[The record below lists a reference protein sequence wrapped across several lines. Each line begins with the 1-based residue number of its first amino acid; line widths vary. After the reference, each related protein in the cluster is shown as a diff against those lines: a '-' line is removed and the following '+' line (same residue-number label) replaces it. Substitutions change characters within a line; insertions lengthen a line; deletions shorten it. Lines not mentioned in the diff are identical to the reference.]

1 MAVTETPF
9 KLSKK
14 SEVMTNRL
22 RIAVQKKGRL
32 ADDSFALLKKCG
44 LRFAIRGGGLLARV
58 KNMPVDLLLVRDD
71 DIPSFVANNAADIG
85 IVGENVLVE
94 EQLVAKDKLNAEI
107 SMRLGFSR
115 CRLSL
120 ASPDG
125 GVVKA
130 TSDLNGTRIATTYP
144 GVLGRFLDEKGIEAK
159 SVEMK
164 GAVELAPS
172 IGIAES
178 ICDLVSSGATLEA
191 NGLTAFETILESEAV
206 LIQSDRTLD
215 DAKQALLSKLM
226 RRIDGVIKSSETK
239 YIMLN
244 APKDK
249 VDAISALL
257 PGSDSPTIIPLA
269 GSENL
274 VALQAVC
281 TENIFWETLED
292 LKALGARA
300 ILVLPIEKMM
310 S

>member
-1 MAVTETPF
+1 MTE
-9 KLSKK
+9 
-14 SEVMTNRL
+14 RL
-22 RIAVQKKGRL
+22 RIALQKKGRL

-58 KNMPVDLLLVRDD
+58 KNMPIDLLLVRDD

-94 EQLVAKDKLNAEI
+94 EQLTAKTKLDAEI
-107 SMRLGFSR
+107 TMRLGFSR
-115 CRLSL
+115 CKLSL
-120 ASPDG
+120 AAADKG
-125 GVVKA
+125 GIKKP
-130 TSDLNGTRIATTYP
+130 SDLNGTRIATTYP
-144 GVLGRFLDEKGIEAK
+144 GVLGQYLKEQNIDATA
-159 SVEMK
+159 VEMK

-191 NGLTAFETILESEAV
+191 NGLTAFETILNSEAV
-206 LIQSDRTLD
+206 LIQSSRDLSED
-215 DAKQALLSKLM
+215 KQALLAKLM
-226 RRIDGVIKSSETK
+226 SRIDGVIKSAETK

-244 APKDK
+244 APKNK
-249 VDAISALL
+249 VEAITQLL
-257 PGSDSPTIIPLA
+257 PGSDAPTIIPLA
-269 GSENL
+269 GSDDL

>member
-1 MAVTETPF
+1 
-9 KLSKK
+9 
-14 SEVMTNRL
+14 MTDRL
-22 RIAVQKKGRL
+22 RIALQKKGRL
-32 ADDSFALLKKCG
+32 ADDSFELLKKCG

-58 KNMPVDLLLVRDD
+58 KNMPIDLLLVRDD
-71 DIPSFVANNAADIG
+71 DIPSFVANDAADIG

-94 EQLVAKDKLNAEI
+94 EQLVSREGLDAEI
-107 SMRLGFSR
+107 TMRLGFSR
-115 CRLSL
+115 CKLSL
-120 ASPDG
+120 AAPSDG
-125 GVVKA
+125 DISK
-130 TSDLNGTRIATTYP
+130 TEQLNGTRIATTYP
-144 GVLGRFLDEKGIEAK
+144 GVLGNFLKERGISAK

-191 NGLTAFETILESEAV
+191 NGLIAFETILESEAV
-206 LIQSDRTLD
+206 LIQSGRKLSSD
-215 DAKQALLSKLM
+215 KQALLSKLM
-226 RRIDGVIKSSETK
+226 SRIDGVIKSSETK

-249 VDAISALL
+249 VEAITELL

-269 GSENL
+269 GKDNL

>member
-1 MAVTETPF
+1 
-9 KLSKK
+9 
-14 SEVMTNRL
+14 MTDRL
-22 RIAVQKKGRL
+22 RIALQKKGRL

-58 KNMPVDLLLVRDD
+58 KNMPIDLLLVRDD
-71 DIPSFVANNAADIG
+71 DIPSFVANDAADIG

-94 EQLVAKDKLNAEI
+94 EQLTSQDELNANI
-107 SMRLGFSR
+107 TMRLGFSR
-115 CRLSL
+115 CKLSL
-120 ASPDG
+120 AAADTGKVQS
-125 GVVKA
+125 V
-130 TSDLNGTRIATTYP
+130 TDLNGTRIATTYP
-144 GVLGRFLDEKGIEAK
+144 GVLGQYLRDNNIKAK
-159 SVEMK
+159 LVEMK

-191 NGLTAFETILESEAV
+191 NGLTAFKTILESEAV
-206 LIQSDRTLD
+206 LIQSGRELSA
-215 DAKQALLSKLM
+215 AKAALLDKLM
-226 RRIDGVIKSSETK
+226 RRIDGVIKSAETK

-249 VDAISALL
+249 VKAITELL

-269 GSENL
+269 GSDDL

>member
-1 MAVTETPF
+1 MD
-9 KLSKK
+9 
-14 SEVMTNRL
+14 RL
-22 RIAVQKKGRL
+22 RIAIQKKGRL
-32 ADDSFALLKKCG
+32 ADDSFELLKKCG

-58 KNMPVDLLLVRDD
+58 KNMPIDLLLVRDD

-94 EQLVAKDKLNAEI
+94 EQLVSQEGLDAEI
-107 SMRLGFSR
+107 TMRLGFSR
-115 CRLSL
+115 CKLSL
-120 ASPDG
+120 AAPNDG
-125 GVVKA
+125 NIQSVEQLDG
-130 TSDLNGTRIATTYP
+130 SRIATTYP
-144 GVLGRFLDEKGIEAK
+144 GVLGNFLKERGIAAK

-206 LIQSDRTLD
+206 LIQSSRTLSTD
-215 DAKQALLSKLM
+215 KQALLSKLM
-226 RRIDGVIKSSETK
+226 SRIDGVIKSSETK

-244 APKDK
+244 APRDK
-249 VDAISALL
+249 INAITELL

-269 GSENL
+269 GKDDL

>member
-1 MAVTETPF
+1 MTE
-9 KLSKK
+9 
-14 SEVMTNRL
+14 RL
-22 RIAVQKKGRL
+22 RIALQKKGRL

-58 KNMPVDLLLVRDD
+58 KNMPIDLLLVRDD
-71 DIPSFVANNAADIG
+71 DIPSFVANDAADIG

-94 EQLVAKDKLNAEI
+94 EQLVSKAKLDAEI
-107 SMRLGFSR
+107 TMRLGFSR
-115 CRLSL
+115 CKLCL
-120 ASPDG
+120 
-125 GVVKA
+125 A
-130 TSDLNGTRIATTYP
+130 TSDTSGITKSSDLEGTRIATTYP
-144 GVLGRFLDEKGIEAK
+144 GVLGRFLKEQNIDAK

-191 NGLTAFETILESEAV
+191 NGLTAFETILKSEAV
-206 LIQSDRTLD
+206 LIQSGRTLS
-215 DAKQALLSKLM
+215 AEKQALLDKLM

-249 VDAISALL
+249 VAAITELL
-257 PGSDSPTIIPLA
+257 PGSDAPTIIPLA
-269 GSENL
+269 GSDDL

>member
-1 MAVTETPF
+1 MTE
-9 KLSKK
+9 
-14 SEVMTNRL
+14 RL
-22 RIAVQKKGRL
+22 RIALQKKGRL

-58 KNMPVDLLLVRDD
+58 KNMPIDLLLVRDD
-71 DIPSFVANNAADIG
+71 DIPSFVANDAADIG

-94 EQLVAKDKLNAEI
+94 EQLVSKEKLDAEI
-107 SMRLGFSR
+107 TMRLGFSR
-115 CRLSL
+115 CKLCL
-120 ASPDG
+120 AASDNSG
-125 GVVKA
+125 ITKS
-130 TSDLNGTRIATTYP
+130 SDLEGTRIATTYP
-144 GVLGRFLDEKGIEAK
+144 GVLGRFLKEQNIDAK

-191 NGLTAFETILESEAV
+191 NGLTAFETILKSEAV
-206 LIQSDRTLD
+206 LIQSGRTLT
-215 DAKQALLSKLM
+215 AEKQALLDKLM
-226 RRIDGVIKSSETK
+226 RRIDGVIKSAETK

-244 APKDK
+244 APTDK
-249 VDAISALL
+249 VSAITELL
-257 PGSDSPTIIPLA
+257 PGSDAPTIIPLA
-269 GSENL
+269 GSDDL

>member
-1 MAVTETPF
+1 MTE
-9 KLSKK
+9 
-14 SEVMTNRL
+14 RL
-22 RIAVQKKGRL
+22 RIALQKKGRL

-71 DIPSFVANNAADIG
+71 DISSFVADGAADIG

-94 EQLVAKDKLNAEI
+94 EQLIAKTKLDAEI
-107 SMRLGFSR
+107 TMRLGFSR
-115 CRLSL
+115 CKLCL
-120 ASPDG
+120 AASDVSG
-125 GVVKA
+125 I
-130 TSDLNGTRIATTYP
+130 TQSSDLAGTRIATTYP
-144 GVLGRFLDEKGIEAK
+144 GVLGQFLTEQGIDAK

-191 NGLTAFETILESEAV
+191 NGLTAFETLLESEAV
-206 LIQSDRTLD
+206 LIQSGRTLSPE
-215 DAKQALLSKLM
+215 KQALLAKLM
-226 RRIDGVIKSSETK
+226 RRIDGVIKSAETK

-244 APKDK
+244 APEDK
-249 VDAISALL
+249 VTAITELL
-257 PGSDSPTIIPLA
+257 PGSDAPTIIPLA
-269 GSENL
+269 GSNNL
-274 VALQAVC
+274 VAVQAVC

>member
-1 MAVTETPF
+1 MTE
-9 KLSKK
+9 
-14 SEVMTNRL
+14 RL
-22 RIAVQKKGRL
+22 RIALQKKGRL

-58 KNMPVDLLLVRDD
+58 KNMPIDLLLVRDD
-71 DIPSFVANNAADIG
+71 DIPSFVANDAADIG

-94 EQLVAKDKLNAEI
+94 EQLVSPSKLDAEI
-107 SMRLGFSR
+107 TMRLGFSR
-115 CRLSL
+115 CKLCL
-120 ASPDG
+120 AASDSSG
-125 GVVKA
+125 ILKS
-130 TSDLNGTRIATTYP
+130 SDLKGTRIATTYP
-144 GVLGRFLDEKGIEAK
+144 GVLGRFLKEQNIDAK

-206 LIQSDRTLD
+206 LIQSGRTLS
-215 DAKQALLSKLM
+215 AEKQALLTKLM
-226 RRIDGVIKSSETK
+226 RRIDGVIKSAETK

-249 VDAISALL
+249 VKAITSLL
-257 PGSDSPTIIPLA
+257 PGSDAPTIIPLA
-269 GSENL
+269 GSDDL

>member
-1 MAVTETPF
+1 MAAIETLF

-14 SEVMTNRL
+14 SEVMTDRL

-94 EQLVAKDKLNAEI
+94 EQLVAKEKLNAEI

-125 GVVKA
+125 GTVKA

-249 VDAISALL
+249 IDAISALL

>member
-1 MAVTETPF
+1 MTE
-9 KLSKK
+9 
-14 SEVMTNRL
+14 RL
-22 RIAVQKKGRL
+22 RIALQKKGRL

-58 KNMPVDLLLVRDD
+58 KNMPIDLLLVRDD
-71 DIPSFVANNAADIG
+71 DIPSFVANDAADIG

-94 EQLVAKDKLNAEI
+94 EQLTAKDKLDAEI
-107 SMRLGFSR
+107 TMRLGFSR
-115 CRLSL
+115 CKLSL
-120 ASPDG
+120 AAAEKSG
-125 GVVKA
+125 ITKA
-130 TSDLNGTRIATTYP
+130 SDLNGTRIATTYP
-144 GVLGRFLDEKGIEAK
+144 GVLGQYLKSNNIDAK

-191 NGLTAFETILESEAV
+191 NGLVAFETILKSEAV
-206 LIQSDRTLD
+206 LIQSGRNLSTE
-215 DAKQALLSKLM
+215 KQALLSKLM
-226 RRIDGVIKSSETK
+226 SRIDGVIKSSETK

-249 VDAISALL
+249 VTAITELL
-257 PGSDSPTIIPLA
+257 PGSDAPTIIPLA
-269 GSENL
+269 GSDDL

>member
-1 MAVTETPF
+1 MTE
-9 KLSKK
+9 
-14 SEVMTNRL
+14 RL
-22 RIAVQKKGRL
+22 RIALQKKGRL

-58 KNMPVDLLLVRDD
+58 KNMPIDLLLVRDD
-71 DIPSFVANNAADIG
+71 DIPSFVANDAADIG

-94 EQLVAKDKLNAEI
+94 EQLMAKDKLDAEI
-107 SMRLGFSR
+107 TMRLGFSR
-115 CRLSL
+115 CKLSL
-120 ASPDG
+120 AAAEKSRIKTP
-125 GVVKA
+125 
-130 TSDLNGTRIATTYP
+130 SDLNGTRIATTYP
-144 GVLGRFLDEKGIEAK
+144 GVLEQYLKSNNIDAK

-191 NGLTAFETILESEAV
+191 NGLVAFETILKSEAV
-206 LIQSDRTLD
+206 LIQSGRNLSTE
-215 DAKQALLSKLM
+215 KQALLSKLM
-226 RRIDGVIKSSETK
+226 SRIDGVIKSSETK

-249 VDAISALL
+249 VTAITELL
-257 PGSDSPTIIPLA
+257 PGSDAPTIIPLA
-269 GSENL
+269 GSDDL

-292 LKALGARA
+292 LKTLGARA

>member
-1 MAVTETPF
+1 MTE
-9 KLSKK
+9 
-14 SEVMTNRL
+14 RL
-22 RIAVQKKGRL
+22 RIALQKKGRL

-58 KNMPVDLLLVRDD
+58 KNMPIDLLLVRDD

-94 EQLVAKDKLNAEI
+94 EQLVSKSKLDAEI
-107 SMRLGFSR
+107 TMRLGFSR
-115 CRLSL
+115 CKLSL
-120 ASPDG
+120 A
-125 GVVKA
+125 A
-130 TSDLNGTRIATTYP
+130 SDVSGISNSKELEGTRIATTYP
-144 GVLGRFLDEKGIEAK
+144 GVLGRFLKDKGINAT

-206 LIQSDRTLD
+206 LIQSGRTLSPE
-215 DAKQALLSKLM
+215 KQALLDKLM
-226 RRIDGVIKSSETK
+226 RRIDGVIKSAETK

-249 VDAISALL
+249 VAAITELL

-269 GSENL
+269 GTDNL